1 MNRNATPVRR
11 KAARGPSLLPLL
23 KPYRGLMILLT
34 ALTIAANGLTLGV
47 PKLIS
52 RAIDDYIKTTLL
64 HAGFNTTTI
73 ILQFASIALAVFI
86 LTYLQSIVQT
96 YASER
101 VAKDLRS
108 RLVAKISLQSYAFV
122 EATTPAKL
130 LTNLTSDVDSVKL
143 YVSQAAASIIS
154 SVFLIVGSS
163 ALLLSINWRLGLSIL
178 GIIPVIGITL
188 SMVLVKVRA
197 LFMKGQ
203 ATIDW
208 LNRLINESILGAALI
223 RILYTPQLELI
234 KFAQANA
241 QAREIGLSILR
252 LFAGVIPI
260 ITLAANMATA
270 IILALGG
277 HFVITKRMTL
287 GDFTAFNSYL
297 SILIFPLMILGFM
310 SNVIAQ
316 ATASYVRL
324 ESVLNAPDKTP
335 TGPALTEIR
344 GDIVLNNVTLAFG
357 EKLALKDVSF
367 FAKAGTTTAI
377 IGPTAAGKTQLL
389 YLLIGLLNPTSGVI
403 EYDGRPIDDYDKE
416 WLHRQVGFV
425 FQDSVLFNL
434 TLRENVGFS
443 NTNNEAD
450 IAKAIAAAELNDF
463 VATLPQGLDTV
474 VSERG
479 SSLSGGQKQRV
490 MLARALALNPKVLL
504 LDDFTARVD
513 SNTEKAILRNVQ
525 EQYPNLTLVSV
536 TQKIS
541 SVENYDQIVVLME
554 GEVLATG
561 THQQLIETCPEYVQ
575 IYDSQRSTNVYEL
588 HA

>member
-1 MNRNATPVRR
+1 MNRNVTPVRR
-11 KAARGPSLLPLL
+11 KAPSGPSLLPLL
-23 KPYRGLMILLT
+23 KPYRGLMILLA

-64 HAGFNTTTI
+64 HSGLNTTTI
-73 ILQFASIALAVFI
+73 ILEFASIALAVFI

-178 GIIPVIGITL
+178 GIIPVIGIAL
-188 SMVLVKVRA
+188 SLVLVKVRA

-252 LFAGVIPI
+252 LFAGLIPI

-277 HFVITKRMTL
+277 HFVITSRMTL

-324 ESVLNAPDKTP
+324 ESVLNAPDKAP
-335 TGPALTEIR
+335 AGPALTEIR
-344 GDIVLNNVTLAFG
+344 GDIALRNVTLAFG
-357 EKLALKDVSF
+357 EKLALKDVSI

-416 WLHRQVGFV
+416 ALHRQVGFV

-443 NTNNEAD
+443 NTINEAD

-463 VATLPQGLDTV
+463 VATLPQALDTV

-525 EQYPNLTLVSV
+525 EQYPNITLVSV

-541 SVENYDQIVVLME
+541 SVENYDQIVLLME

-561 THQQLIETCPEYVQ
+561 THQQLMETCPEYVQ